1 MVNFLNESNA
11 QALSVVT
18 YGMSLLVT
26 NKFGKL
32 NYKKKNIFS
41 GSHIHHPPPQ
51 LYQSGRH
58 LPPLHFHWSYKL
70 HESLFKKS
78 NSLFSKEIF
87 IFWSLA
93 HSSSIMTNIRLRRSR
108 WGHSISKMP
117 TVIRRKKV
125 FFFIVPLT
133 LAPRLVTHDFI
144 LRFLRFWDFWDFLFF
159 WYFF

>member
-1 MVNFLNESNA
+1 MI
-11 QALSVVT
+11 T
-18 YGMSLLVT
+18 YPST
-26 NKFGKL
+26 
-32 NYKKKNIFS
+32 
-41 GSHIHHPPPQ
+41 PPQ

-159 WYFF
+159 WYFFLIVEIFNIFKIVEIIEIFEILVISRFLRFFVFLRFIFFF

>member
-11 QALSVVT
+11 QALSVVS

-32 NYKKKNIFS
+32 NYKKKHFQWITYPS
-41 GSHIHHPPPQ
+41 TPPQ

-144 LRFLRFWDFWDFLFF
+144 LRFLRF
-159 WYFF
+159 